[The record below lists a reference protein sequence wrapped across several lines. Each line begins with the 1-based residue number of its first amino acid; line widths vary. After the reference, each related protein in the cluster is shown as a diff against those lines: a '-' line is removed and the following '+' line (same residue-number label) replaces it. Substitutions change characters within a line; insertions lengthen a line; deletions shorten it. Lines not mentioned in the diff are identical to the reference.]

1 MYKED
6 IRILWDNIK
15 YDIMKYSIECSNL
28 IQRVKGMKERKVR
41 KDLKEELSKERSN
54 LQKKIILAEKLS
66 EIEE

>member
-6 IRILWDNIK
+6 IIILWDNIK
-15 YDIMKYSIECSNL
+15 YDIKKYSIECSNL

-54 LQKKIILAEKLS
+54 LQKKIMLAEKLS

>member
-15 YDIMKYSIECSNL
+15 YDIKTYSIECSNL

>member
-54 LQKKIILAEKLS
+54 LQKKIMLAEKLS